1 MKTVGVVGLGDMGSG
16 LAKNLLK
23 HGFKVQGADLLLQ
36 RQDAFRAMGGQ
47 LGDCP
52 ADVGRGADA
61 VFVMVMTGEQTKS
74 IIFAPDGLLATLA
87 EGL

>member
-23 HGFKVQGADLLLQ
+23 HGFQVQGADLLPQ

-47 LGDCP
+47 LGD
-52 ADVGRGADA
+52 
-61 VFVMVMTGEQTKS
+61 
-74 IIFAPDGLLATLA
+74 
-87 EGL
+87 